1 MIRMISILMLG
12 LLFSLSA
19 FGQGGPQGYFVTVT
33 NLTKGQIFAPIV
45 VATHKSTI
53 QMFEPGDAALPELA
67 TLAESGNPGPLQALL
82 DSLPKLVQ
90 DTNTS
95 DGMLL
100 PGESVTIKIY
110 GSRAFNRLSLAGMMV
125 SSNDAFIGLD
135 SMVLPRSF
143 SSTMVPAYDAGSEVN
158 DEDCDNIPGPP
169 CGDMDDSG
177 TDEGGTIYV
186 SNGIQ
191 GVADLDPAEWD
202 WRNPVARVQIE
213 MAD

>member
-19 FGQGGPQGYFVTVT
+19 FAQAGPQGYFVTVT

-82 DSLPKLVQ
+82 DSLPTLVQ

-100 PGESVTIKIY
+100 PGESVTIKII

-135 SMVLPRSF
+135 SMVLPESPSVRQWCLLMMRDPKSMMNTVTTF
-143 SSTMVPAYDAGSEVN
+143 LAHLVVTWMIPVSTKAGLFMSVTVFRVLL
-158 DEDCDNIPGPP
+158 IW
-169 CGDMDDSG
+169 
-177 TDEGGTIYV
+177 IRR
-186 SNGIQ
+186 NGI
-191 GVADLDPAEWD
+191 GETRL
-202 WRNPVARVQIE
+202 RV
-213 MAD
+213 